1 MNSDRSHNG
10 PNRPRHNTGGR
21 PPKSA
26 QRPNHNNNSNR
37 FMPPDEYIRTLERK
51 NEELTAEIVSLRDLN
66 FTHQLTIKEMRKEL
80 QGRPAAKT
88 DKFSPRHNDPIRYD
102 AHPQANTDR
111 AYRNGARSDAIGM
124 AIPVPSTIAPAP
136 LPTDRKSFSGSAT
149 VPNPETAIH
158 RSPAS
163 AVPPQS
169 PRRPQRSAAIDAKI
183 DAMVASALGFHI

>member
-10 PNRPRHNTGGR
+10 PNRQRHNTGGR

-26 QRPNHNNNSNR
+26 QRPNHNNSNR

-66 FTHQLTIKEMRKEL
+66 FTHQLTIKEMRKDL
-80 QGRPAAKT
+80 QGRPASKT
-88 DKFSPRHNDPIRYD
+88 EKFSPRHNDPIRHD

-111 AYRNGARSDAIGM
+111 AYRNGAGPDAIGM
-124 AIPVPSTIAPAP
+124 AVPVPSTIAPTP
-136 LPTDRKSFSGSAT
+136 LPTIRKSFSGFAPVLNT
-149 VPNPETAIH
+149 DTAIH

-163 AVPPQS
+163 AVPAKS
-169 PRRPQRSAAIDAKI
+169 PERRYATDAEIK
-183 DAMVASALGFHI
+183 ALVDKVLHRKP

>member
-1 MNSDRSHNG
+1 MNSDRSHTG

-37 FMPPDEYIRTLERK
+37 FMPPDEYNRSLERK
-51 NEELTAEIVSLRDLN
+51 IEEQAAEIVSLRDLN

-88 DKFSPRHNDPIRYD
+88 EKFSPRHNDPIRYG

-111 AYRNGARSDAIGM
+111 AYRNGATPDGIGM

-136 LPTDRKSFSGSAT
+136 LPTIRKSFFSGFDPVLT
-149 VPNPETAIH
+149 VIH
-158 RSPAS
+158 RSQAS
-163 AVPPQS
+163 AEPAQS
-169 PRRPQRSAAIDAKI
+169 PEERRRALDAEIKALIDK
-183 DAMVASALGFHI
+183 VLHRKP

>member
-1 MNSDRSHNG
+1 MNSNRSYNG
-10 PNRPRHNTGGR
+10 PNRQRHNTGGG
-21 PPKSA
+21 PPRSA
-26 QRPNHNNNSNR
+26 QRPNHNSSNR
-37 FMPPDEYIRTLERK
+37 FTNAGECNRTLERK

-111 AYRNGARSDAIGM
+111 AYRNGASPDGIGM

-136 LPTDRKSFSGSAT
+136 LPTIRKSFSGFDPVLITPNAHNVT
-149 VPNPETAIH
+149 VGI
-158 RSPAS
+158 SGS
-163 AVPPQS
+163 
-169 PRRPQRSAAIDAKI
+169 
-183 DAMVASALGFHI
+183 F

>member
-10 PNRPRHNTGGR
+10 PNRPRYNTGGR

-111 AYRNGARSDAIGM
+111 AYRNGASPDGIGM

-136 LPTDRKSFSGSAT
+136 LPTIRKSFSGFDPVLNT
-149 VPNPETAIH
+149 DTAIH
-158 RSPAS
+158 MSSAS
-163 AVPPQS
+163 AFPPHT
-169 PRRPQRSAAIDAKI
+169 PEERRAIDAEI
-183 DAMVASALGFHI
+183 NALVDKVLHS

>member
-10 PNRPRHNTGGR
+10 PNRPRYNTGGR

-66 FTHQLTIKEMRKEL
+66 FTLQLTIKEMRKEL

-88 DKFSPRHNDPIRYD
+88 DKFSPRHNDPIRHD
-102 AHPQANTDR
+102 AHP
-111 AYRNGARSDAIGM
+111 
-124 AIPVPSTIAPAP
+124 IAPAP
-136 LPTDRKSFSGSAT
+136 LPTDRKSLTGSAT

-163 AVPPQS
+163 AVPALEE
-169 PRRPQRSAAIDAKI
+169 RYATDAEIDAL
-183 DAMVASALGFHI
+183 VAKALGYHI

>member
-51 NEELTAEIVSLRDLN
+51 NEQLTAEIVSLRDLN

-88 DKFSPRHNDPIRYD
+88 DKSSPRHNDPIRYD

-111 AYRNGARSDAIGM
+111 AHRNGARSDAIGI
-124 AIPVPSTIAPAP
+124 AVPVPSTIAPAP
-136 LPTDRKSFSGSAT
+136 LPTCKNSPLSFLDPQYPIRTWPKGKYAT
-149 VPNPETAIH
+149 KAETDAI
-158 RSPAS
+158 
-163 AVPPQS
+163 
-169 PRRPQRSAAIDAKI
+169 
-183 DAMVASALGFHI
+183 VAEACGLK

>member
-21 PPKSA
+21 PRKSA

-111 AYRNGARSDAIGM
+111 AYRNGASPDGIGM

-136 LPTDRKSFSGSAT
+136 LPTIRKSFSGFDPVLNT
-149 VPNPETAIH
+149 DTAIH
-158 RSPAS
+158 MSSAS
-163 AVPPQS
+163 ASPPHT
-169 PRRPQRSAAIDAKI
+169 PEERRAIDAEIK
-183 DAMVASALGFHI
+183 ALVDKVLHRKP